1 MPLKSIM
8 MEKINITDAN
18 VIEQIRGNI
27 PTATSAEKGLL
38 SSTNI
43 IEGGMLLNPAKLSSV
58 NPDDYYLHTGQG
70 LIMAVTASNTP
81 NWNYTNGVVLHCQRF
96 VAGDVTP
103 SQVIS
108 QILFSEKTKGK
119 SRIGIGDGEKIVWK
133 EWSDL

>member
-1 MPLKSIM
+1 M

-70 LIMAVTASNTP
+70 LIMAA
-81 NWNYTNGVVLHCQRF
+81 
-96 VAGDVTP
+96 
-103 SQVIS
+103 
-108 QILFSEKTKGK
+108 
-119 SRIGIGDGEKIVWK
+119 
-133 EWSDL
+133 